1 MAAEKKFGTVKR
13 FGPRYGRTSKEKLA
27 KVEKILKGKHKC
39 PYCHSWKAKRLSSG
53 IWHCK
58 KCNTKFTGKAY
69 SVKKKVRI
77 DEEIEKKKEEPFK
90 KKKKKEEVKK

>member
-27 KVEKILKGKHKC
+27 KVEKVLKGKHKC
-39 PYCHSWKAKRLSSG
+39 PYCHSMKAKRLSTG

-58 KCNTKFTGKAY
+58 KCDSKFTGKAY
-69 SVKKKVRI
+69 SVKREIKIR
-77 DEEIEKKKEEPFK
+77 EEKAEEVPKKEEE
-90 KKKKKEEVKK
+90 KKEE